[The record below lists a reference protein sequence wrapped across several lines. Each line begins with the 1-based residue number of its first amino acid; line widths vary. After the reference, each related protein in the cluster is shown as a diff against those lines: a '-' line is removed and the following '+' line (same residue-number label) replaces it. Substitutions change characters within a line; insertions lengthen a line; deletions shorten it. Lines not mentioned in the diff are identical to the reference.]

1 MIMWC
6 KYGNVNFGLAQSCKH
21 GNKSSM
27 QTQPIRGVRGGIAF
41 LYHTS
46 QWKIIGND
54 FFIIIHLFEVSR
66 TFAFW

>member
-1 MIMWC
+1 MWR

-21 GNKSSM
+21 GNESSM
-27 QTQPIRGVRGGIAF
+27 VRGGIAF